1 MSSPARN
8 CVIDEDIEIAR
19 SMLHDRD
26 VGLVAVKDGK
36 IIAASRERGVRPLVE
51 LVLRRGQD
59 LTDAVVGDRVV
70 GRASAMLCIYCKA
83 AAVYTP
89 LASEGAVA
97 ELESAHIPVVAEATT
112 RSILNRAGTDVCP
125 FEKMTAGLRSPAEV
139 LGALRSFFGLGQ

>member
-1 MSSPARN
+1 MSSPTRN

-19 SMLHDRD
+19 NMLYDRD

-36 IIAASRERGVRPLVE
+36 VITTSRERGVRPLVDV
-51 LVLRRGQD
+51 VLRHEQD

-97 ELESAHIPVVAEATT
+97 ELESAHIPVIAEATT